1 MQPSSAPTIS
11 FLTDYGLADEFV
23 GVVKGVIRQL
33 APDASVVDVSHGVA
47 AHDVRA
53 GSLTLSRAVQYL
65 PDGVVLAIVDPGVGT
80 HRRAIAVEVNNDDC
94 RLVFVGPDNGLLAPA
109 VAMAGGATRAFEL
122 SNTDLHL
129 HAPGAT
135 FAGRDIFA
143 PVAARLAAGMPIE
156 ECGAPI
162 DPNTLLPGV
171 LPLSRL
177 EDNMLFAEVLWV
189 DHFGNAQL
197 NVDPEE
203 LVPFGDVVSIRF
215 GGVDGRARSAR
226 LARAYGELRTG
237 EIGLVIDSYGLISVS
252 LDRASA
258 AKELGLAESMS
269 VVIGHADGV
278 AGADGSEGRVPS
290 SQGASNPVPVSLGMR
305 PRPEQD

>member
-11 FLTDYGLADEFV
+11 FLTDYGLTDEFV

-33 APDASVVDVSHGVA
+33 APEAVVIDVSHGVA

-80 HRRAIAVEVNNDDC
+80 ARRAIAVEVANDDC
-94 RLVFVGPDNGLLAPA
+94 HLVFVGPDNGLLAPA

-122 SNTDLHL
+122 SNTDLHFD
-129 HAPGAT
+129 APGVT
-135 FAGRDIFA
+135 FAGRDVFA
-143 PVAARLAAGMPIE
+143 PVAARLAAGMALE
-156 ECGAPI
+156 ECGRSV
-162 DPNTLLPGV
+162 DPNSLLPGV
-171 LPLSRL
+171 LPLSRS
-177 EDNMLFAEVLWV
+177 EDDMLFAEVLWV

-203 LVPFGDVVSIRF
+203 LRPFGDVVSVRF
-215 GGVDGRARSAR
+215 GGLDAAPRSGRVV
-226 LARAYGELRTG
+226 RAYGDLRTG
-237 EIGLVIDSYGLISVS
+237 EIGMVIDSYGLISIC

-258 AKELGLAESMS
+258 ARDLGLAEAMS
-269 VVIGHADGV
+269 VVISQAD
-278 AGADGSEGRVPS
+278 AQSAPRP
-290 SQGASNPVPVSLGMR
+290 APVSVSLRTR
-305 PRPEQD
+305 PIAAQD